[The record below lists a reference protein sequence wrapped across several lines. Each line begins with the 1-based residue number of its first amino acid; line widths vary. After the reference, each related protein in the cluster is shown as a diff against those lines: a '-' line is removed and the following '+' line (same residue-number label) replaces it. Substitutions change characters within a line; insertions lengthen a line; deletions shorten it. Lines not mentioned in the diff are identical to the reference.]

1 MWKAVLFNMAA
12 VKQQIITRTPFKKQA
27 DVIAGILRT
36 NPILNDD
43 EKASLNETVGV
54 LTWLNQL
61 QIHWVDTGK
70 QEIPDHIQ
78 KQVFDGRAAQ
88 KMVVQQST

>member
-1 MWKAVLFNMAA
+1 MAA
-12 VKQQIITRTPFKKQA
+12 VKVQNITRTPFKKQA

-54 LTWLNQL
+54 MSWLNQL
-61 QIHWVDTGK
+61 QIHWVDSNAT
-70 QEIPDHIQ
+70 EIPDDIR
-78 KQVFDGRAAQ
+78 KQIFEGRPAQ
-88 KMVVQQST
+88 KMIVQLAA

>member
-1 MWKAVLFNMAA
+1 MAA
-12 VKQQIITRTPFKKQA
+12 VKEQKITRTPFKKQA
-27 DVIAGILRT
+27 DVIAAILRT
-36 NPILNDD
+36 NPIINDED
-43 EKASLNETVGV
+43 KASLNETVGV

-78 KQVFDGRAAQ
+78 KQVFEGRTAQ
-88 KMVVQQST
+88 KMASQQPA